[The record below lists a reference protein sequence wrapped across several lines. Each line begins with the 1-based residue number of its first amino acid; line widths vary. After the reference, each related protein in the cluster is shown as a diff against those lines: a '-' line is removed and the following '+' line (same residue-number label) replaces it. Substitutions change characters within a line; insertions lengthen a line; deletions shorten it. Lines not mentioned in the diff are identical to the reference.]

1 MSCASVGCT
10 IAHDAIVW
18 EGSERCM
25 RQCARCDP
33 VKDWRELINN
43 WQNATQYNARLGE
56 SNELEM
62 LGPSY
67 VNDPASP
74 TYVNGFDQPI
84 VFIYTSQMHSLPS

>member
-1 MSCASVGCT
+1 
-10 IAHDAIVW
+10 
-18 EGSERCM
+18 M

-67 VNDPASP
+67 VNDPAGP
-74 TYVNGFDQPI
+74 PYVNGLDQPANSLYLHLPNALFSFI
-84 VFIYTSQMHSLPS
+84 NHVFQLF